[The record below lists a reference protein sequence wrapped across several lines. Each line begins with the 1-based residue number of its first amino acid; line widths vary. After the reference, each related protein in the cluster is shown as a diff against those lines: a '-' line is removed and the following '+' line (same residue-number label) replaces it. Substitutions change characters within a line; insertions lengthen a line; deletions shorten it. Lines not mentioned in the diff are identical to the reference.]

1 MNNKNI
7 LLHKM
12 EELENAVKLENK
24 KILLGKNRHT
34 NGSLSML
41 QIGLRERGNKEPPL
55 FTKYEQTLD
64 KNALNKENLSLL
76 ERGYAE
82 GNEFVKIRGKVRPI
96 KPAIVNEIIETE
108 YKNIKPYDDKYER
121 LVHYAEKYR
130 IPFKRAGVKKTLKEL
145 AQDVH
150 RYEIKHIKSLMKI
163 GLDKKYQEYGH
174 YIKML

>member
-7 LLHKM
+7 LLHRM

-24 KILLGKNRHT
+24 KILLGKNKNT
-34 NGSLSML
+34 SGSSSML
-41 QIGLRERGNKEPPL
+41 QIGLREGGYKEPPL
-55 FTKYEQTLD
+55 FTKYEQVLD
-64 KNALNKENLSLL
+64 KNALNKENLTLL

-82 GNEFVKIRGKVRPI
+82 GNEFAKIRGRVRSV
-96 KPAIVNEIIETE
+96 KPAIVNEIVETE

-121 LVHYAEKYR
+121 LVYYAEKYR
-130 IPFKRAGVKKTLKEL
+130 MPFMRAGAKKTLKEL
-145 AQDVH
+145 AQDIH
-150 RYEIKHIKSLMKI
+150 KYEMKHIKMLMKM